1 MRSEEPR
8 FGQLSATRRA
18 AIIPQA
24 RTGPLGLIWE
34 WRYEIG
40 LVLVVPVAVVVAVR
54 IFDWGW
60 VLATVALL
68 ALVVGAVPVA
78 RAEVWGR
85 CRCVFTAHRV
95 RSGCVEALVVN
106 RRGRAPHVL
115 RTVATPFGE
124 RAWLWCRAG
133 TTVSDLE
140 DAAEVLAICC
150 LAPLVRIAAHPRH
163 PALVAVEVIRDE
175 RAWAAGPGGHGRRES
190 PFSGSRG

>member
-1 MRSEEPR
+1 MRSEEP
-8 FGQLSATRRA
+8 QLRQISAARRA

-40 LVLVVPVAVVVAVR
+40 LVLVVPVAVVLAVK
-54 IFDWGW
+54 IFGGGP
-60 VLATVALL
+60 VLAAVALL

-78 RAEVWGR
+78 RAEVWGWM
-85 CRCVFTAHRV
+85 RCVFTAHRV
-95 RSGCVEALVVN
+95 RSGCAEALVVN

-140 DAAEVLAICC
+140 GAAEVLAICC
-150 LAPLVRIAAHPRH
+150 LAPLVRVAAHPRH

-175 RAWAAGPGGHGRRES
+175 RAWAAGHGRHRHRES
-190 PFSGSRG
+190 PLSGSRG